1 MAAREPQRFDV
12 FLVPLDPARGHE
24 MQKTRPCVVVSPG
37 QLNRYLRT
45 VLVAPLTSV
54 PRNYPFRVDSRF
66 GGRPGQVAL
75 DQIRC
80 VDRSRLAKFLGQLDP
95 AVQTKVADT
104 MVAIF
109 ARERPH

>member
-1 MAAREPQRFDV
+1 MVARQPQRFDV
-12 FLVPLDPARGHE
+12 YLVPLDPARGHE
-24 MQKTRPCVVVSPG
+24 MQKTRRCVVVSPA

-45 VLVAPLTSV
+45 VLIAPLTSI
-54 PRNYPFRVDSRF
+54 PRKYPFRVDSRF

-80 VDRSRLAKFLGQLDP
+80 VDQSRLLKFLGQLDTD
-95 AVQTKVADT
+95 VQIEVADT

-109 ARERPH
+109 RH